1 MKIFATA
8 LLAVFASA
16 SQEMNIEGRL
26 LSHIPEAEIEA
37 IERHLEGSLNKN
49 AVKNNNVKVASS
61 QVSEASADED
71 EDASVSESSDRRLN
85 SEVSD
90 NENSLDSESDSHRRL
105 KKDEKPEKAEP
116 EEKAPRSKAEI
127 EAAKEVKEAYKV
139 NREADKQSKDT
150 NGEGARR
157 LEANVNSF

>member
-26 LSHIPEAEIEA
+26 LNHIPEAEIEA

-49 AVKNNNVKVASS
+49 AVKNNTVKVASP

-71 EDASVSESSDRRLN
+71 SSVSEGSDRRLN

-90 NENSLDSESDSHRRL
+90 DEDSLDSESDNHRKL
-105 KKDEKPEKAEP
+105 KQDEKLEKAEP
-116 EEKAPRSKAEI
+116 EEKA
-127 EAAKEVKEAYKV
+127 
-139 NREADKQSKDT
+139 
-150 NGEGARR
+150 
-157 LEANVNSF
+157 

>member
-8 LLAVFASA
+8 LLAVFALA

-26 LSHIPEAEIEA
+26 LNHIPEAEIEA

-49 AVKNNNVKVASS
+49 AVKNNTVKVASP

-71 EDASVSESSDRRLN
+71 SSVSEGSDRRLN

-90 NENSLDSESDSHRRL
+90 DEDSLDSESDNHRKL
-105 KKDEKPEKAEP
+105 KQDEKLEKAEP
-116 EEKAPRSKAEI
+116 EEKALRIKAEI
-127 EAAKEVKEAYKV
+127 EATKEAKEA
-139 NREADKQSKDT
+139 
-150 NGEGARR
+150 
-157 LEANVNSF
+157 